1 MNWLKNKLNYLSLFL
16 LAVAVVMVSIWPQHR
31 TAALVIGAVGMASII
46 IYLVLNLR
54 ELKQGL
60 KRRSFIY
67 SSNLILI
74 IVLVLAILAVLN
86 FFLAR
91 HHYRVDL
98 TVARIHSLSD
108 QSISVARNLKQEVHI
123 KAFFRDSNVSRQT
136 MENLLKNY
144 AYHSSKIKYEFI
156 DPDKNPG
163 LVKKYDITQDGTT
176 VFECGDKENRITT
189 TSEEDV
195 TNALIK
201 VTRASKK
208 VIYFLEGHGEN
219 SIEETGDPGYSTAK
233 NELEKI
239 GYEVKKLSLALSEN
253 FPRDCALLIIPG
265 PRKALLPNELETVK
279 KYLENGGRVL
289 FMVDPETSS
298 GLETFLAEY
307 GVKLENDL
315 VVDPVSRLLG
325 GDYFMP
331 VITEYQ
337 SHEITRNFRYAT
349 FFPLARSAEISDTRP
364 EGITLTSLA
373 RTSPNSWAE
382 KELDK
387 NEVTFNPK
395 VDRQGPISLVVVGS
409 KKVDKKEKSTEPH
422 EEKNEENEKTA
433 EEKPEKD
440 KKESDSNAEV
450 GPTGEMRLAVF
461 GDSDFITNRYYN
473 LSGNGNFFLNAVN
486 WLTEEADLI
495 SIQPRTSAPRTINLT
510 PSQGRFLMFLSIIFL
525 PLAVLLTGLVIWLR
539 RRSL

>member
-1 MNWLKNKLNYLSLFL
+1 MEPTTFKNVN
-16 LAVAVVMVSIWPQHR
+16 
-31 TAALVIGAVGMASII
+31 
-46 IYLVLNLR
+46 
-54 ELKQGL
+54 EL
-60 KRRSFIY
+60 
-67 SSNLILI
+67 
-74 IVLVLAILAVLN
+74 
-86 FFLAR
+86 
-91 HHYRVDL
+91 
-98 TVARIHSLSD
+98 
-108 QSISVARNLKQEVHI
+108 ISVIHRYMRR
-123 KAFFRDSNVSRQT
+123 FFESQ
-136 MENLLKNY
+136 M
-144 AYHSSKIKYEFI
+144 
-156 DPDKNPG
+156 
-163 LVKKYDITQDGTT
+163 KKYDITQDGTT

-219 SIEETGDPGYSTAK
+219 SMEETGDPGFSTAK

-253 FPRDCALLIIPG
+253 FPRDCALLVIPG
-265 PRKALLPNELETVK
+265 PRKALLPNELETIK

-298 GLETFLAEY
+298 GLETFLGEY

-337 SHEITRNFRYAT
+337 SHEITKNFRYAT
-349 FFPLARSAEISDTRP
+349 FFPLARSVEVSDTRP

-387 NEVTFNPK
+387 NEVTFNSK
-395 VDRQGPISLVVVGS
+395 FDRQGPISLAVVGS
-409 KKVDKKEKSTEPH
+409 KKVEKKGDEKASQPEKQENATDADKKS
-422 EEKNEENEKTA
+422 
-433 EEKPEKD
+433 EKD
-440 KKESDSNAEV
+440 KNENETQADQSS
-450 GPTGEMRLAVF
+450 TGEMRLAVF